1 MQCNIK
7 SYVLHREPL
16 DSAYESGTNLL
27 SGGATVLANNVVKL
41 VLTEEYY

>member
-1 MQCNIK
+1 MC
-7 SYVLHREPL
+7 REPL